1 VTIRARS
8 LPLVDRLNDL
18 WRLDH
23 VPELTVDEGN
33 PNRAIVR
40 ADGRHLLEV
49 LPGDAADRNPAAEA
63 HGVRNLLLEALRA
76 RPERTR

>member
-23 VPELTVDEGN
+23 VPELTVDAIN

-40 ADGRHLLEV
+40 ADGRHILDV
-49 LPGDAADRNPAAEA
+49 LPGDAADRDSVAEA
-63 HGVRNLLLEALRA
+63 RRVRDLLLEALRA